1 MFKNTQIKGYTYAT
15 RYIASWIKVGG
26 KLQCSKDIDDFEEW
40 LKSLNLDK
48 EDINKIIFLATNGK
62 LELEVSAKK
71 FLKTS

>member
-26 KLQCSKDIDDFEEW
+26 KLQCNKDIVDFEEW
-40 LKSLNLDK
+40 LKSLNLDE

-71 FLKTS
+71 FLKTL

>member
-26 KLQCSKDIDDFEEW
+26 KLQCNKDIDDFEEQ

-71 FLKTS
+71 FLKTL

>member
-26 KLQCSKDIDDFEEW
+26 KLQCNKDIDDFEES
-40 LKSLNLDK
+40 LKSLNLDE
-48 EDINKIIFLATNGK
+48 EDINKIIFLAINGK

-71 FLKTS
+71 FLKTL

>member
-26 KLQCSKDIDDFEEW
+26 KLQCNKDIDDFEKW

-48 EDINKIIFLATNGK
+48 GDINKIIFLATNGK

-71 FLKTS
+71 FLKTL